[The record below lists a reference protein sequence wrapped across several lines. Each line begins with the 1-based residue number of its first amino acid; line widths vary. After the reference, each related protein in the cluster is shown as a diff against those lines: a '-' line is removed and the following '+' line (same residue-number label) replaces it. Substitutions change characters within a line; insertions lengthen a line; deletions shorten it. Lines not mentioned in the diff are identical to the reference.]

1 MRVDNAGLLA
11 MYVVHNK
18 VHLVVHMVHLSH
30 AMDHWMLMMAVMAG
44 TFHVVGLPVVVWV
57 VIARKS
63 HDVVMATVLADGHHH
78 VHAVWVMWVFHAKIH
93 HFMSHVILACIFG
106 VSDDALGHGDIVHV
120 NMAIVHVV
128 DFSLHVEPVR
138 VHVHHVHVNDVGLR
152 GHHEHLHVTVHV
164 MHLFT
169 FETGESVVGKMT
181 GMVRNVVSG
190 NHVVVVFVEIVG
202 GELHPVVHAHVFPM
216 ANCVM
221 AHGEMISSHVDML
234 EANLVEMCISPLNAV
249 HIAMLEI
256 TFLET
261 CFIELHGVIMLS
273 TNHLH

>member
-1 MRVDNAGLLA
+1 M
-11 MYVVHNK
+11 
-18 VHLVVHMVHLSH
+18 
-30 AMDHWMLMMAVMAG
+30 
-44 TFHVVGLPVVVWV
+44 
-57 VIARKS
+57 
-63 HDVVMATVLADGHHH
+63 
-78 VHAVWVMWVFHAKIH
+78 
-93 HFMSHVILACIFG
+93 ILAHIFD
-106 VSDDALGHGDIVHV
+106 VSDDALGHGGIVHV

-138 VHVHHVHVNDVGLR
+138 VHIHHVHVNDVGLR

-234 EANLVEMCISPLNAV
+234 EASLVEMCISPLNAV

-261 CFIELHGVIMLS
+261 CFIEHHRVIIMLS
-273 TNHLH
+273 TYHLH